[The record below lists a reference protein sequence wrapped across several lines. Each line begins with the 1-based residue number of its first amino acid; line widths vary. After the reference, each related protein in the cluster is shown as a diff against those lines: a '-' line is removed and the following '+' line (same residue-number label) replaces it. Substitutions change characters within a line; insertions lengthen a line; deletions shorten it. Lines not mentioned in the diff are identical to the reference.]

1 MGTFFINVT
10 FPEAAMFRR
19 SESESETMEREGEEE
34 KKKEGSYRYWV
45 REATSDAA
53 PPPLPQKLT
62 NNDVVAP
69 NAPALGS
76 LWNQAG
82 TWEEKNLTKWA
93 TDRLKELL
101 GSVGSLQFSSGKAEI
116 FDVNRCVGDAFLV
129 TVRNKKRVGYTYELS
144 LKVQGEWSFEEDM
157 KKVKGSLDIAE
168 FSFGELDDLE
178 VDVKLSD
185 DKELSQ
191 QLKQRIRLDL
201 KQFLEPVRLK
211 LGQFEQDLKD
221 R

>member
-1 MGTFFINVT
+1 M
-10 FPEAAMFRR
+10 
-19 SESESETMEREGEEE
+19 EEE

-45 REATSDAA
+45 REATADAA
-53 PPPLPQKLT
+53 PPPQPQKLT
-62 NNDVVAP
+62 NNDVAS

-82 TWEEKNLTKWA
+82 TWEEKNITKWA

-101 GSVGSLQFSSGKAEI
+101 VSVGSLQFSSGKAEI
-116 FDVNRCVGDAFLV
+116 IDVNRCVGDAFLV

-144 LKVQGEWSFEEDM
+144 LKVQVFVRVNATYFSYSGEWSFEEDT
-157 KKVKGSLDIAE
+157 KKVKGSLDIPE

-178 VDVKLSD
+178 VNVKLSE

-191 QLKQRIRLDL
+191 QLKQQVRLDM
-201 KQFLEPVRLK
+201 KQFLEPIRLK
-211 LGQFEQDLKD
+211 LGQFEQELKD

>member
-1 MGTFFINVT
+1 
-10 FPEAAMFRR
+10 
-19 SESESETMEREGEEE
+19 
-34 KKKEGSYRYWV
+34 
-45 REATSDAA
+45 
-53 PPPLPQKLT
+53 
-62 NNDVVAP
+62 
-69 NAPALGS
+69 
-76 LWNQAG
+76 AG

-116 FDVNRCVGDAFLV
+116 VDVNRCVGDAFLV

-157 KKVKGSLDIAE
+157 KKVKGSLDIPE

-201 KQFLEPVRLK
+201 KQFLEPLRLK
-211 LGQFEQDLKD
+211 LGQFEQELKD

>member
-1 MGTFFINVT
+1 
-10 FPEAAMFRR
+10 MFAN
-19 SESESETMEREGEEE
+19 
-34 KKKEGSYRYWV
+34 
-45 REATSDAA
+45 REATPDAA
-53 PPPLPQKLT
+53 PPPLPHKLT
-62 NNDVVAP
+62 NNNNNNNNNDVVSAAP
-69 NAPALGS
+69 NAPIPLGS
-76 LWNQAG
+76 LWNKAG

-101 GSVGSLQFSSGKAEI
+101 GSVGSLQFSSGKAGI
-116 FDVNRCVGDAFLV
+116 VDVNRCVGDAFLV
-129 TVRNKKRVGYTYELS
+129 TVRNKKKELAILTS
-144 LKVQGEWSFEEDM
+144 FPSKSKVRETLHWLHHCVDRMYLHLSFIVGEWSFEEDT

-191 QLKQRIRLDL
+191 QLKQQIRMDM

-211 LGQFEQDLKD
+211 LGQFEQELKD

>member
-1 MGTFFINVT
+1 
-10 FPEAAMFRR
+10 
-19 SESESETMEREGEEE
+19 MEREGEEE

-62 NNDVVAP
+62 NNDVVAS

-129 TVRNKKRVGYTYELS
+129 SVRNKKRVGYTYELS
-144 LKVQGEWSFEEDM
+144 LKVQVTTYLHTLLATNSGEWSVEEET
-157 KKVKGSLDIAE
+157 KKVKGSLDIPE

-191 QLKQRIRLDL
+191 QLKQQIRLDM
-201 KQFLEPVRLK
+201 KQFLEPIRLK
-211 LGQFEQDLKD
+211 LDQFEQELKD
-221 R
+221 RQ

>member
-1 MGTFFINVT
+1 
-10 FPEAAMFRR
+10 
-19 SESESETMEREGEEE
+19 MEREGEEE

-144 LKVQGEWSFEEDM
+144 LKVQGEWSVEEET
-157 KKVKGSLDIAE
+157 KKVKGSLDIPE

-185 DKELSQ
+185 EKELSQ
-191 QLKQRIRLDL
+191 QLKQQIRLDM
-201 KQFLEPVRLK
+201 KQFLEPIRLK
-211 LGQFEQDLKD
+211 LGQFEQELKD

>member
-1 MGTFFINVT
+1 
-10 FPEAAMFRR
+10 
-19 SESESETMEREGEEE
+19 MEREGEEE

-157 KKVKGSLDIAE
+157 KKVKGSLDIPE

>member
-1 MGTFFINVT
+1 
-10 FPEAAMFRR
+10 
-19 SESESETMEREGEEE
+19 MEREEE
-34 KKKEGSYRYWV
+34 KTKEGSSYRYWV

-53 PPPLPQKLT
+53 PPPLPQKLS
-62 NNDVVAP
+62 NNDVAL
-69 NAPALGS
+69 NTAPASLGS
-76 LWNQAG
+76 LWNWAG
-82 TWEEKNLTKWA
+82 TWEEKSLTKWA

-116 FDVNRCVGDAFLV
+116 IDVNRCVGDAFLV

-144 LKVQGEWSFEEDM
+144 LKVEGEWSFEENM
-157 KKVKGSLDIAE
+157 KKVKGSLEIPE

-178 VDVKLSD
+178 VDVKLSE

-191 QLKQRIRLDL
+191 QLKQRIKLDM
-201 KQFLEPVRLK
+201 KQFLEPIRLK
-211 LGQFEQDLKD
+211 LGLFEQELKD

>member
-1 MGTFFINVT
+1 
-10 FPEAAMFRR
+10 
-19 SESESETMEREGEEE
+19 MEREGEEE

-93 TDRLKELL
+93 TDRLK
-101 GSVGSLQFSSGKAEI
+101 
-116 FDVNRCVGDAFLV
+116 AFLV

-157 KKVKGSLDIAE
+157 KKVKGSLDIPE

-178 VDVKLSD
+178 VDVKVSD

-201 KQFLEPVRLK
+201 KQFLEPIRLK
-211 LGQFEQDLKD
+211 LGQFEQELKD

>member
-1 MGTFFINVT
+1 
-10 FPEAAMFRR
+10 
-19 SESESETMEREGEEE
+19 MEREGEEE

>member
-1 MGTFFINVT
+1 M
-10 FPEAAMFRR
+10 RR
-19 SESESETMEREGEEE
+19 RERESKIMEEE

-45 REATSDAA
+45 REATADAA
-53 PPPLPQKLT
+53 PPPQPQKLT
-62 NNDVVAP
+62 NNDVVAS

-82 TWEEKNLTKWA
+82 TWEEKNITKWA

-101 GSVGSLQFSSGKAEI
+101 VSVGSLQFSSGKAEI
-116 FDVNRCVGDAFLV
+116 IDVNRCVGDAFLV

-144 LKVQGEWSFEEDM
+144 LKVQGEWSFEENT
-157 KKVKGSLDIAE
+157 KKVKGSLDIPE

-178 VDVKLSD
+178 VNVKLSE

-191 QLKQRIRLDL
+191 QLKQQVRLDMM
-201 KQFLEPVRLK
+201 QFLEPIRLK
-211 LGQFEQDLKD
+211 LGQFEQELKD

>member
-1 MGTFFINVT
+1 M
-10 FPEAAMFRR
+10 
-19 SESESETMEREGEEE
+19 EEE

-45 REATSDAA
+45 REATADAA
-53 PPPLPQKLT
+53 PPPQPQKLT
-62 NNDVVAP
+62 NNDVAS

-82 TWEEKNLTKWA
+82 TWEEKNITKWA

-101 GSVGSLQFSSGKAEI
+101 VSVGSLQFSSGKAEI
-116 FDVNRCVGDAFLV
+116 IDVNRCVGDAFLV

-144 LKVQGEWSFEEDM
+144 LKVQGEWSFEEDT
-157 KKVKGSLDIAE
+157 KKVKGSLDIPE

-178 VDVKLSD
+178 VNVKLSE

-191 QLKQRIRLDL
+191 QLKQQVRLDM
-201 KQFLEPVRLK
+201 KQFLEPIRLK
-211 LGQFEQDLKD
+211 LGQFEQELKD

>member
-1 MGTFFINVT
+1 
-10 FPEAAMFRR
+10 
-19 SESESETMEREGEEE
+19 ESEERRERLSKLMEEE

-45 REATSDAA
+45 REATADAA
-53 PPPLPQKLT
+53 PPPQPQKLT
-62 NNDVVAP
+62 NNDVAS

-82 TWEEKNLTKWA
+82 TWEEKNITKWA

-116 FDVNRCVGDAFLV
+116 IDVNRCVGDAFLV

-144 LKVQGEWSFEEDM
+144 LKVQVVVRVNATYFSYSGEWSFEEDT
-157 KKVKGSLDIAE
+157 KKVKGSLDIPE

-178 VDVKLSD
+178 VNVKLSE

-191 QLKQRIRLDL
+191 QLKQQVRLDM
-201 KQFLEPVRLK
+201 KQFLEPIRLK
-211 LGQFEQDLKD
+211 LGQFEQELKD

>member
-1 MGTFFINVT
+1 
-10 FPEAAMFRR
+10 
-19 SESESETMEREGEEE
+19 MEREGEEE
-34 KKKEGSYRYWV
+34 KKKEGSSYRYWV
-45 REATSDAA
+45 REATPDAA
-53 PPPLPQKLT
+53 PPPLPQKLSH
-62 NNDVVAP
+62 NAVVAP
-69 NAPALGS
+69 TAPSLGS

-116 FDVNRCVGDAFLV
+116 IDVNRCVGDAFLV

-144 LKVQGEWSFEEDM
+144 LKVEGEWSFEEDT
-157 KKVKGSLDIAE
+157 KKVKGSLDVAE

-191 QLKQRIRLDL
+191 QLKQQIRLDM
-201 KQFLEPVRLK
+201 KQFLEPIRLK
-211 LGQFEQDLKD
+211 LSQFEQELKD

>member
-1 MGTFFINVT
+1 
-10 FPEAAMFRR
+10 
-19 SESESETMEREGEEE
+19 MEREEE
-34 KKKEGSYRYWV
+34 KKQEGSSYRYWV

-53 PPPLPQKLT
+53 PPPLPQKLS
-62 NNDVVAP
+62 NNDVALNTAP
-69 NAPALGS
+69 LSLGS
-76 LWNQAG
+76 LWNRAG
-82 TWEEKNLTKWA
+82 TWEEKSLTNWA

-116 FDVNRCVGDAFLV
+116 INVNRCVGDAFLV

-144 LKVQGEWSFEEDM
+144 LKVEGEWSFEENM
-157 KKVKGSLDIAE
+157 KRVKGSLDIPE

-178 VDVKLSD
+178 VDVKLSE

-191 QLKQRIRLDL
+191 QLKQLVRLDM
-201 KQFLEPVRLK
+201 KQFLEPIRLK
-211 LGQFEQDLKD
+211 LIQFEQELKD

>member
-1 MGTFFINVT
+1 
-10 FPEAAMFRR
+10 
-19 SESESETMEREGEEE
+19 MEREGEEE

-101 GSVGSLQFSSGKAEI
+101 RSVGSLQFSSGKAEI
-116 FDVNRCVGDAFLV
+116 VDVNRCVGDAFLV

-157 KKVKGSLDIAE
+157 KKVKGSLDIPE

-178 VDVKLSD
+178 MDVKLSD

-201 KQFLEPVRLK
+201 KQFLEPLRLK
-211 LGQFEQDLKD
+211 LGQFEQELKD

>member
-1 MGTFFINVT
+1 M
-10 FPEAAMFRR
+10 
-19 SESESETMEREGEEE
+19 EEE

-45 REATSDAA
+45 REATADAA
-53 PPPLPQKLT
+53 PPPQPQKLT
-62 NNDVVAP
+62 NNNNDVASNAP
-69 NAPALGS
+69 PALGS

-101 GSVGSLQFSSGKAEI
+101 VSVGSLQFSSGKAEI
-116 FDVNRCVGDAFLV
+116 IDVSRCVGDAFLV

-144 LKVQGEWSFEEDM
+144 LKVQGEWSVNEDA
-157 KKVKGSLDIAE
+157 KKVKGSLDIPE

-178 VDVKLSD
+178 VNVKLSE

-191 QLKQRIRLDL
+191 QLKQQVRLDM
-201 KQFLEPVRLK
+201 KQFLEPIRLK
-211 LGQFEQDLKD
+211 LAQFEQELKD

>member
-1 MGTFFINVT
+1 
-10 FPEAAMFRR
+10 
-19 SESESETMEREGEEE
+19 MEREEE
-34 KKKEGSYRYWV
+34 KKKEEGSSYRYWV
-45 REATSDAA
+45 REATADAA

-62 NNDVVAP
+62 NNDVVP
-69 NAPALGS
+69 NAPSLGS

-82 TWEEKNLTKWA
+82 TWEEKSLTKWA
-93 TDRLKELL
+93 TERLKELL

-116 FDVNRCVGDAFLV
+116 IDVNRCVGDAFLV

-144 LKVQGEWSFEEDM
+144 LKVEGEWSFEDNM
-157 KKVKGSLDIAE
+157 KKVKGSLDIPE

-178 VDVKLSD
+178 VDVKLGE

-191 QLKQRIRLDL
+191 QLKQRVRLDM
-201 KQFLEPVRLK
+201 KQFLDPIRLK
-211 LGQFEQDLKD
+211 LGQFEQELKD

>member
-1 MGTFFINVT
+1 
-10 FPEAAMFRR
+10 
-19 SESESETMEREGEEE
+19 MEREGEEE

-62 NNDVVAP
+62 NNDVVAS

-116 FDVNRCVGDAFLV
+116 FDVNRCVGDVSFLIFV
-129 TVRNKKRVGYTYELS
+129 FILS
-144 LKVQGEWSFEEDM
+144 R
-157 KKVKGSLDIAE
+157 
-168 FSFGELDDLE
+168 
-178 VDVKLSD
+178 LSWCQLGTR
-185 DKELSQ
+185 KELAILTSFPSKSKESGL
-191 QLKQRIRLDL
+191 LKRKRRRLRGVST
-201 KQFLEPVRLK
+201 FLSSHLANLMILRWM
-211 LGQFEQDLKD
+211 
-221 R
+221 

>member
-1 MGTFFINVT
+1 M
-10 FPEAAMFRR
+10 
-19 SESESETMEREGEEE
+19 EEE

-45 REATSDAA
+45 REATADAA
-53 PPPLPQKLT
+53 PPPQPQKLT
-62 NNDVVAP
+62 NNDVVAS

-82 TWEEKNLTKWA
+82 TWEEKNITKWA

-101 GSVGSLQFSSGKAEI
+101 VSVGSLQFSSGKAEI
-116 FDVNRCVGDAFLV
+116 IDVNRCVGDAFLV

-144 LKVQGEWSFEEDM
+144 LKVQGEWSFEEDT
-157 KKVKGSLDIAE
+157 KKVKGSLDIPE

-178 VDVKLSD
+178 VNVKLSE

-191 QLKQRIRLDL
+191 KLKQQVRLDM
-201 KQFLEPVRLK
+201 KQFLEPIRLK
-211 LGQFEQDLKD
+211 LGQFEQELKD

>member
-1 MGTFFINVT
+1 
-10 FPEAAMFRR
+10 
-19 SESESETMEREGEEE
+19 MEREGEEE

-53 PPPLPQKLT
+53 PPPPLPQKLT

-101 GSVGSLQFSSGKAEI
+101 RSVGSLQFSSGKAEI
-116 FDVNRCVGDAFLV
+116 VDVNRCVGDAFLV

-144 LKVQGEWSFEEDM
+144 LKVQGEWSFEEET
-157 KKVKGSLDIAE
+157 KKVKGSLDVPE

-178 VDVKLSD
+178 VDVKVSD

-201 KQFLEPVRLK
+201 KQFLEPIRLK
-211 LGQFEQDLKD
+211 LGQFEQELKD

>member
-1 MGTFFINVT
+1 
-10 FPEAAMFRR
+10 
-19 SESESETMEREGEEE
+19 MEREEE
-34 KKKEGSYRYWV
+34 KTKEGSSYRYWV
-45 REATSDAA
+45 REATADAA
-53 PPPLPQKLT
+53 PPPLPQKLS
-62 NNDVVAP
+62 NNDVAL
-69 NAPALGS
+69 NAAAPASLGS
-76 LWNQAG
+76 LWNRAG

-116 FDVNRCVGDAFLV
+116 IDINRCVGDAFLV

-144 LKVQGEWSFEEDM
+144 LKVEGEWSFEENM
-157 KKVKGSLDIAE
+157 KKVKGSLEIPE

-178 VDVKLSD
+178 VDVKLSE

-191 QLKQRIRLDL
+191 QLKHLIRLDM
-201 KQFLEPVRLK
+201 KQFLEPIRLK
-211 LGQFEQDLKD
+211 LGQFEQELKD

>member
-1 MGTFFINVT
+1 
-10 FPEAAMFRR
+10 
-19 SESESETMEREGEEE
+19 MEREGEEE

-93 TDRLKELL
+93 TDRLKVSSFRAAAISGLFA
-101 GSVGSLQFSSGKAEI
+101 VFSSGKAEI
-116 FDVNRCVGDAFLV
+116 VDVNRCVGDAFLV

-157 KKVKGSLDIAE
+157 KKVKGSLDIPE

-178 VDVKLSD
+178 VDVKVSD

-201 KQFLEPVRLK
+201 KQFLEPIRLK
-211 LGQFEQDLKD
+211 LGQFEQELKD

>member
-1 MGTFFINVT
+1 M
-10 FPEAAMFRR
+10 
-19 SESESETMEREGEEE
+19 EEE

-45 REATSDAA
+45 REATADAA
-53 PPPLPQKLT
+53 PPPPPQKLT
-62 NNDVVAP
+62 NNDVVAS

-82 TWEEKNLTKWA
+82 TWEEKNITKWA

-101 GSVGSLQFSSGKAEI
+101 VSVGSLQFSSGKAEI
-116 FDVNRCVGDAFLV
+116 IDVNRCVGDAFLV

-144 LKVQGEWSFEEDM
+144 LKVQGEWSFEEDT
-157 KKVKGSLDIAE
+157 KKVKGSLDIPE

-178 VDVKLSD
+178 VNVKLSE

-191 QLKQRIRLDL
+191 KLKQQVGLDM
-201 KQFLEPVRLK
+201 KQFLEPIRLK
-211 LGQFEQDLKD
+211 LGQFEQELKD

>member
-1 MGTFFINVT
+1 M
-10 FPEAAMFRR
+10 
-19 SESESETMEREGEEE
+19 EEE

-53 PPPLPQKLT
+53 PPPQPQKLT
-62 NNDVVAP
+62 NNNDVAS

-82 TWEEKNLTKWA
+82 TWEEKNITKWA

-101 GSVGSLQFSSGKAEI
+101 GTVGSLQFSSGKAEI
-116 FDVNRCVGDAFLV
+116 IDVNRCVGDAFLV

-144 LKVQGEWSFEEDM
+144 LKVQGEWSFEENT
-157 KKVKGSLDIAE
+157 KKVKGSLDIPE

-178 VDVKLSD
+178 VNVKLSE

-191 QLKQRIRLDL
+191 QLKQQVRLDM
-201 KQFLEPVRLK
+201 KQFLEPIRLK
-211 LGQFEQDLKD
+211 LGQFEQELKD